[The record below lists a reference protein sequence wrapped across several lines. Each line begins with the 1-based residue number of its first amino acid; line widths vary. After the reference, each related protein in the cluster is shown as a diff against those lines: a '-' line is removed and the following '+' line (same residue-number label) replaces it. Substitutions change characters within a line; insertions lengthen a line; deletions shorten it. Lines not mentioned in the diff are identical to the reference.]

1 MKNDIRVNLEN
12 LNDNERETLLKLIE
26 KANKGK
32 RLSEIAIADTFKLA
46 GIEWIKFHEENGRV
60 IIVAKDIVFNA
71 KFDDDT
77 NNLAE
82 SSLLRKLEKEV
93 LAKIE
98 AEIGANNV
106 LEFETDL
113 WALDGTDEYG
123 KMKSKISLPTFDFYR
138 QNRRI
143 FSKYHIN
150 KWWWLATPDSTDNSY
165 VRCVDCVG
173 TLYYLYCSN
182 SNGVRPFCILKSNI
196 FVSRGE

>member
-12 LNDNERETLLKLIE
+12 LNDNEREMLLKLIE

-32 RLSEIAIADTFKLA
+32 QLSEVAIADTFKLA
-46 GIEWIKFHEENGRV
+46 GIEWIKFHEENGRA

-77 NNLAE
+77 NNFAE

-93 LAKIE
+93 LSKIE
-98 AEIGANNV
+98 AEVGANNV

-123 KMKSKISLPTFDFYR
+123 KMKSKISLPTVDFYR
-138 QNRRI
+138 ANRKI
-143 FSKYHIN
+143 FSKHHIK
-150 KWWWLATPDSTDNSY
+150 KWWWLATPDSTNNSG
-165 VRCVDCVG
+165 VRCVDVG
-173 TLYYLYCSN
+173 GALGNDYCDS
-182 SNGVRPFCILKSNI
+182 SGGVRPFLILKSNI
-196 FVSRGE
+196 FVSC

>member
-12 LNDNERETLLKLIE
+12 LNDNERETLIGLIE

-32 RLSEIAIADTFKLA
+32 RLSEVAIADTFKLA
-46 GIEWIKFHEENGRV
+46 GIEWIKFHEENSRV

-77 NNLAE
+77 NNLTE
-82 SSLLRKLEKEV
+82 SNLLYRLETEV
-93 LAKIE
+93 LPKIE
-98 AEIGANNV
+98 AEVGANNV

-123 KMKSKISLPTFDFYR
+123 KMKSKISLPTLDFYR
-138 QNRRI
+138 QNRKI

-150 KWWWLATPDSTDNSY
+150 KWWWLATPDSTDNSS
-165 VRCVDCVG
+165 VRCVSRGG
-173 TLYYLYCSN
+173 TLGYYYCN
-182 SNGVRPFCILKSNI
+182 CNGGARPFLILKSNI
-196 FVSRGE
+196 FVSC